1 MVSHR
6 GLIVPFICFI
16 QRFPFPVKNLRF
28 RSPVDIEYLQL
39 LHPIVSEIRY
49 GTTQDITEVFLLDN
63 IVRNELINKT
73 ENVFTGTDMNS
84 MNFSINTIWGSVD
97 AKVITFSLD
106 YAEFET
112 TDNCLPSFLDI
123 EFELLSIPYK
133 CNGLVVKKLISGF
146 NCRYSVKLS
155 GFSDIDIRL
164 LGETLEQLKGC
175 AFC

>member
-1 MVSHR
+1 M
-6 GLIVPFICFI
+6 
-16 QRFPFPVKNLRF
+16 N
-28 RSPVDIEYLQL
+28 
-39 LHPIVSEIRY
+39 
-49 GTTQDITEVFLLDN
+49 N
-63 IVRNELINKT
+63 IVRNDLFNET
-73 ENVFTGTDMNS
+73 ENVSTGTYMSN
-84 MNFSINTIWGSVD
+84 MNFSINTVWGSVD

-164 LGETLEQLKGC
+164 LRETIEQLKGRAIC
-175 AFC
+175 